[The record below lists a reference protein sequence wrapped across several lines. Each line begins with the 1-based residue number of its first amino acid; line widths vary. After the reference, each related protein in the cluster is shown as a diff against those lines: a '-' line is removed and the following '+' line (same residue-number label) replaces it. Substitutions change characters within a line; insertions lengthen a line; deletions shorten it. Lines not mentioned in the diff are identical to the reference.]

1 MIEVENFLSSK
12 NNARLDN
19 NQVKFLEKFSS
30 ETELYNLMSN
40 IQNNKYPGID
50 GLTKEIYKNC

>member
-12 NNARLDN
+12 NNAPLDN
-19 NQVKFLEKFSS
+19 NQVKF
-30 ETELYNLMSN
+30 ETELYNLMSS

-50 GLTKEIYKNC
+50 GN

>member
-12 NNARLDN
+12 NNALLNN

-50 GLTKEIYKNC
+50 GN